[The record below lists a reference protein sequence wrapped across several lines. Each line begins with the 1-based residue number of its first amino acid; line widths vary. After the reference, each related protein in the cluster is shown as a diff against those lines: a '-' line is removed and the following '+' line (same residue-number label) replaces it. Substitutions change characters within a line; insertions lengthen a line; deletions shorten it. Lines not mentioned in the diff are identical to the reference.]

1 MHRALLC
8 ALLAIDGAAKDDGLA
23 RTPPMGWSSWN
34 CFRTHVDEAKMI
46 AAADALVDSGLA
58 ALGYTVVW
66 IDAGWWKT
74 EWAIVNGTNASVAA
88 RNATGFLVADALK
101 FPRGIRAVSD
111 HARARGLTYGHYTDG
126 GHKFCTGELR
136 ASAGYEPQDA
146 ALFAAWGADALK
158 IDHCDA
164 GTADG
169 DIPASA
175 QPATMERW
183 SALLDASGRDVLVQ
197 NCGVGCAPGLA
208 GHDRAWGGFC
218 NATAHFW
225 RVGRDIEATW
235 ARVMAGLDLLAN
247 MTALAGPGGW
257 NYPDSLEVGNP
268 GLTLAEA
275 RGHFALW
282 CVASSPLILGHD
294 LSNMSADVL
303 SIVGNAEAVAV
314 NQAWAGSPGYRAAPA
329 TANDRAGAA
338 YAVEVWTKPLPGDE
352 RAAVLLNRDA
362 ADGAARGAAADGVVN
377 VTFAF
382 ADASL
387 SCDVRDL
394 DAREDLGCFEG
405 GFTAAL
411 GLHEARFIVARSC
424 RSAPCGEGREPG
436 PLSDK

>member
-8 ALLAIDGAAKDDGLA
+8 ALLVIDGAAKDDGLA

-146 ALFAAWGADALK
+146 ALFAAW
-158 IDHCDA
+158 
-164 GTADG
+164 
-169 DIPASA
+169 
-175 QPATMERW
+175 
-183 SALLDASGRDVLVQ
+183 
-197 NCGVGCAPGLA
+197 
-208 GHDRAWGGFC
+208 GFC